1 MKIDLKF
8 IQMVIKSSLNLKNY
22 KLNLNSKFEKIPK
35 WDSLG
40 YMKMISEIESRLK
53 LNIDIDEIVEANTVI
68 NLIEI
73 LNKKLKK

>member
-73 LNKKLKK
+73 LNKKLKN

>member
-1 MKIDLKF
+1 
-8 IQMVIKSSLNLKNY
+8 MVIKSSLNLKNY
-22 KLNLNSKFEKIPK
+22 KLNLNSKFKKIPK

>member
-1 MKIDLKF
+1 
-8 IQMVIKSSLNLKNY
+8 MVIKSSLNLKNY